1 MMRTNTS
8 IYVNFPALFPE
19 TAIVCPYPATL
30 TSPPV
35 ERFHKRPRVSSRKQ
49 YGVWNGSTRS
59 RQSQSSQELG
69 HQIRQILQAFR
80 SH

>member
-1 MMRTNTS
+1 MVRR
-8 IYVNFPALFPE
+8 
-19 TAIVCPYPATL
+19 
-30 TSPPV
+30 
-35 ERFHKRPRVSSRKQ
+35 RFAGRFYCVRIQQHLRRPLWNRSTRAQGVSRRKQ